1 MASSTAGAAA
11 GQAPVLADLKACEA
25 WLARASLAEPRQA
38 CHALTTLLEALEDVP
53 PAASAYL
60 EILERLRDPIAV
72 AQTALA
78 RKFSGRPLPLGE
90 HEAAAFDQVFDLW
103 TACSRAYRSL
113 LRAAVEDGEPA
124 VAPHVALL
132 CVRAA
137 NCTAELIATNYRA
150 RREVDGEFWQ
160 AMHEIFRLADAEGI
174 AEQAVPVKRRSVH
187 MASLQQVYVRALLV
201 ELAHPYAL
209 SSRELQWTRR
219 WAGMWAH
226 KVELGLSLDAPQGYA
241 VDLMGESAPAWTRLE
256 AAAPTMRFL
265 DMAQLRRTVK
275 ARLSKLSAG
284 EEAVALGLGKDVA
297 AGDAARLLAHL
308 GRAWTDPPAA
318 RQFSRRVTLGRT
330 EIVAGFEAIYL
341 AAGGKVVRS
350 PGRHW
355 DYSRRDAEQIAI
367 YGTVADTGVERA
379 EFSAEK
385 WDTLDES
392 ANGFKLRRKGGGER
406 LMHRQLIAV
415 KPQDS
420 RGFILA
426 EIRWLTVGIDRSLTL
441 GALALAGLG
450 EAVTARPASSGRGG
464 PEPYVQAFLMS
475 SLRGGTPSL
484 VLPPGC
490 FEAGREVELRVNEE
504 LRHIRLDVLLRHGA
518 DFDRVSFSPLA

>member
-1 MASSTAGAAA
+1 
-11 GQAPVLADLKACEA
+11 
-25 WLARASLAEPRQA
+25 
-38 CHALTTLLEALEDVP
+38 
-53 PAASAYL
+53 
-60 EILERLRDPIAV
+60 
-72 AQTALA
+72 
-78 RKFSGRPLPLGE
+78 
-90 HEAAAFDQVFDLW
+90 
-103 TACSRAYRSL
+103 
-113 LRAAVEDGEPA
+113 
-124 VAPHVALL
+124 
-132 CVRAA
+132 
-137 NCTAELIATNYRA
+137 
-150 RREVDGEFWQ
+150 
-160 AMHEIFRLADAEGI
+160 
-174 AEQAVPVKRRSVH
+174 
-187 MASLQQVYVRALLV
+187 
-201 ELAHPYAL
+201 
-209 SSRELQWTRR
+209 
-219 WAGMWAH
+219 
-226 KVELGLSLDAPQGYA
+226 
-241 VDLMGESAPAWTRLE
+241 
-256 AAAPTMRFL
+256 
-265 DMAQLRRTVK
+265 
-275 ARLSKLSAG
+275 
-284 EEAVALGLGKDVA
+284 
-297 AGDAARLLAHL
+297 
-308 GRAWTDPPAA
+308 
-318 RQFSRRVTLGRT
+318 VTLGRT